1 MKKILTLACFVML
14 MQTAFTNTVEKI
26 VPRAI
31 TWTGVEEMQWNGSI
45 LKTPGFIGAVNDDGF
60 GLLPVFTERFL
71 IQNPETTFHFQIED
85 AVYQPF
91 EDQSLFDNL
100 ADRDLISFD
109 IQSKSAIAINR
120 GVKYGVFKMLPIRL
134 NLQTGNY
141 EKLLGFNLHIMEVTD
156 NNQVKNTRNASDFA
170 AASVLAQGDW
180 FKIAVVEAGVYKLT
194 YQQLKDLGMDVD
206 ALDPATLQIFG
217 NGAGMLPE
225 KNADY
230 RQDDLHE
237 NAIVVKDGN
246 DGSFD
251 EDDFILFYGESQ
263 TSWNF
268 VPLKLAFTH
277 TTNMYSDSTFYF
289 VTSGQNNGK
298 RVSKISQSQNPVTK
312 SITTFADYAFYEN
325 DARNLI
331 KSGAEWYGEEF
342 SDVLSRDFQ
351 FTFPNIVPD
360 YSSYFAAEVAARS
373 AVISS
378 FVIDINE
385 DSMTVARV
393 PAVVLSSPVYFA
405 NALLKTFR
413 FNSPTDQINVNLT
426 YLLPDNNSTGWLNY
440 IEINVMRQLIF
451 TGSQMGF
458 RDFSNVGAGNVTE
471 FVISQAP
478 AQLTVWDITNPIGP
492 REVDIQNTSETI
504 RFSLETD
511 SLRQFIGFDNQE
523 FLSPKLLGKIENQN
537 LHADFEAYDFII
549 IAPEIFME
557 QAVRLK
563 ELHEE
568 MDGMKVIIAEPQ
580 QIFNEFSSGSPD
592 PVAIREYAK
601 MLYER
606 SGSTPQLKY
615 LLLFGDGSYDPKNR
629 LDENKNFILTY
640 QSIQSLKPT
649 SSYVTDDFFGL
660 MDDNEGVDASGD
672 VDLGIG
678 RFPVNTV
685 QEAKDVVDKIEHY
698 MRFSSMVQGS
708 WRNDFCFMADD
719 EDYNLHFYQAD
730 TILVKD
736 VSRRNKTININK
748 IYLDS
753 FKQETTSNG
762 YTYPEANI
770 ALNKQINEGA
780 LFMNYTGHGGE
791 LGWTIEHVLQVS
803 DINSWTN
810 IDKLPVFITATC
822 EFSRF
827 DNPDLTSAGEL
838 VLLSPAGGGIALF
851 TTTRLAFAGVNLTLN
866 KRLYDTL
873 FLSTPG
879 HYPRLGDMIRYSKT
893 PSNTN
898 TKNFHLLGDP
908 ALAIA
913 FPRYNI
919 VTDSINGNV
928 ASNTHDTIFA
938 NSTVKISGHISNLND
953 EGSVVSGFNG
963 EILPVL
969 FDKKVTL
976 MTLGNDP
983 KSYPESFEI
992 QNRKLYE
999 GKVSVV
1005 NGRFEFTF
1013 IVPRDIS
1020 YEFGQG
1026 KLSYYAS
1033 DSTSDAAGY
1042 YDNFIIG
1049 GYDETAQNDNVGPDI
1064 RLYLNDSSF
1073 VSGNIIYNNPVMHAY
1088 LYDQQGI
1095 NASGS
1100 GIGHDIVAV
1109 LDGNTSQSI
1118 ILNSSFVPD
1127 MNSYQ
1132 SGTVVLPL
1140 QTLALGR
1147 HTLEL
1152 KAWDMFNNS
1161 SSKTIEFIV
1170 SDSIVM
1176 DLTEVMNYP
1185 NPFNDYTLFSF
1196 KHNQYGSEL
1205 KVQIEIFNFG
1215 GQMVR
1220 TLGPIKVSTSGYYVE
1235 PVWWDG
1241 TDEGGSKLRPGF
1253 YFYKLRAENEQGSNA
1268 ERIQK
1273 MIISK

>member
-1 MKKILTLACFVML
+1 MKKILTLCFLVML
-14 MQTAFTNTVEKI
+14 VHPAFTNSVEKI
-26 VPRAI
+26 VPLI
-31 TWTGVEEMQWNGSI
+31 ISWTGVEEMQFNGSTI
-45 LKTPGFIGAVNDDGF
+45 KTPGFIGAVNDDGF
-60 GLLPVFTERFL
+60 GILPVFTERFQ
-71 IQNPETTFHFQIED
+71 IQNPGTTFDFQIED
-85 AVYQPF
+85 AIYQPF

-100 ADRDLISFD
+100 ADRDLIAFD
-109 IQSKSAIAINR
+109 IQSKTELAVNR
-120 GVKYGVFKMLPIRL
+120 LVNYCVFKMLPIRL

-141 EKLLGFNLHIMEVTD
+141 EKLLSFNLHINEIQD
-156 NNQVKNTRNASDFA
+156 NNNLKNTRHARDFA
-170 AASVLAQGDW
+170 ASSVLAQGDW
-180 FKIAVVEAGVYKLT
+180 FKFAVVESGVYKLT
-194 YQQLKDLGMDVD
+194 YQQLKDLGMDAD
-206 ALDPATLQIFG
+206 ALDPTTLQIYG

-230 RQDDLHE
+230 RHDDLRE
-237 NAIVVKDGN
+237 NAIVVEDGK

-251 EDDFILFYGESQ
+251 EGDFILFYGESQ
-263 TSWNF
+263 SSWNF

-277 TTNMYSDSTFYF
+277 TPNLYSDSTFYF
-289 VTSGQNNGK
+289 ITSGQHVGK
-298 RVSKISQSQNPVTK
+298 RVSMIAQSQSPVTK
-312 SITTFADYAFYEN
+312 SITTFADYDFYEN
-325 DARNLI
+325 DSRNLI

-342 SDVLSRDFQ
+342 LDVLSRDFQ
-351 FTFPNIVPD
+351 FNFPNIVQD
-360 YSSYFAAEVAARS
+360 YSSYFAVEVAARS

-405 NALLKTFR
+405 NSLLKTFR

-440 IEINVMRQLIF
+440 IEVNVMRHLIF
-451 TGSQMGF
+451 TSSQMDF

-478 AQLTVWDITNPIGP
+478 AQLTVWDITNSTEPGEI
-492 REVDIQNTSETI
+492 DITNTSETI
-504 RFSLETD
+504 RFALETD
-511 SLRQFIGFDNQE
+511 TLRQFIGFDGQE
-523 FLSPKLLGKIENQN
+523 FLSPELIGKIDNQN
-537 LHADFEAYDFII
+537 LHANFETYDFII

-568 MDGMKVIIAEPQ
+568 MDGMKVIIAEPH

-629 LDENKNFILTY
+629 LDENKNFVLTY
-640 QSIQSLKPT
+640 QSKQSLKPT

-678 RFPVNTV
+678 RFPVNTL

-698 MRFSSMVQGS
+698 MRFSSNVQGS

-770 ALNKQINEGA
+770 ALNKQINDGA

-791 LGWTIEHVLQVS
+791 LGWTIERVLQIS

-810 IDKLPVFITATC
+810 FDKLPVFITATC

-827 DNPDLTSAGEL
+827 DNPHLTSAGEL
-838 VLLSPAGGGIALF
+838 VLLSPTGGGIALF

-879 HYPRLGDMIRYSKT
+879 NYPRLGDMIRFAKT

-908 ALAIA
+908 ALNIA

-919 VTDSINGNV
+919 ITDSINGNA

-938 NSTVKISGHISNLND
+938 NSTVRISGHISNLNE

-963 EILPVL
+963 EITPVL
-969 FDKKVTL
+969 FDKEVTL

-983 KSYPESFEI
+983 KSFPESFKI
-992 QNRKLYE
+992 QNRRLYE

-1005 NGRFEFTF
+1005 NGKFEFTF
-1013 IVPRDIS
+1013 IVPKDIS
-1020 YEFGQG
+1020 YEFGPG
-1026 KLSYYAS
+1026 KISYYAS

-1042 YDNFIIG
+1042 YDSFIIG
-1049 GYDETAQNDNVGPDI
+1049 GYDETAENDQIGPDI
-1064 RLYLNDSSF
+1064 YLYLNDSLF
-1073 VSGNIIYNNPVMHAY
+1073 VNGSTIYNNPVMYAH
-1088 LYDQQGI
+1088 LSDQQGI

-1109 LDGNTSQSI
+1109 LDGNTNQSI
-1118 ILNSSFVPD
+1118 ILNNSFVPD
-1127 MNSYQ
+1127 INSYQ
-1132 SGTVVLPL
+1132 SGTVMLPL
-1140 QTLALGR
+1140 QNLSLGR
-1147 HTLEL
+1147 HTLQL

-1176 DLTEVMNYP
+1176 DLTEVRNYP

-1196 KHNQYGSEL
+1196 KHNQYGTEL
-1205 KVQIEIFNFG
+1205 NVQIEIFNFG

-1220 TLGPIKVSTSGYYVE
+1220 LIGPIKVSTSGYYVD
-1235 PVWWDG
+1235 PLWWDG

-1253 YFYKLRAENEQGSNA
+1253 YFYKLKAENEQGSNA